1 MIAARTLKSKEAID
15 ELVDSGENMEDIE
28 IAASNAEKA
37 LNSIGLSART
47 SNGDFKD
54 LEVILGEVAAKWG
67 TLSDATKQYVS
78 EQMAGNNRRSYF
90 IGLMENYE
98 RVEQLQTKAENSSG
112 KLMEASEKKANSL
125 EGQLNKLQNA
135 WARLYEAMI
144 NGSVAKG
151 GVSALTKTI
160 NLLAKGLENLHIILP
175 AVTASALVFK
185 AAINGWTV
193 VDQIKWI
200 GMLAKETLTLLISK
214 LGLAT
219 AAANGLNLAMLGLK
233 ALGIGAIIGVG
244 IYAITNLINKNRE
257 AQESFENLSGSV
269 TTLKEE
275 LDSLESRETTLA
287 NYAQA
292 KQDLQDMVAGTEEYK
307 AKQEELNQLEAEIS
321 GYGEQYHSILNNQY
335 LSVEDQIEAMERL
348 IALEEKQAV
357 QEKLDGFNQ
366 RTVDNN
372 VSDYNNAIGRAR
384 YEQQQIDKLKQE
396 IAEEYARLEQTK
408 NQVAIERI
416 NESIAQKERQ
426 IQQYQ
431 EARDENTQAA
441 MEYLEDIENYNAL
454 LEEAKAKGVDTDFLP
469 ANISETSKEQLA
481 ELITLLGEVNDKAE
495 ETSEAVEE
503 PIKKLGESLDSVF
516 GGDYQAD
523 SFIKALDDLN
533 KAMEGT
539 EYTSE
544 EAQDALKSLYKVFP
558 ELEGHVDDL
567 GGAIEYLS
575 NQAMLELCEQA
586 DQVNSILAEIGSE
599 EFTGFDTS
607 SAQELLSMYPELAN
621 HIQDVA
627 YVQEFLNGKVQE
639 YQDQINGLAE
649 TGGDAWKNYYDN
661 VLAQDAEFWNT
672 KLANSEEWAMYEQ
685 GIQQAMQQF
694 GAELLGI
701 ETQDFADYINAKGGF
716 REVDYSNCQ
725 NAAQA
730 EGTLQSSLLSQ
741 MLAWY
746 AQYVSDKGG
755 NRQTDMSNVIAFLN
769 TQGAKEAQ
777 TVNELKQLW
786 AAYYSAK
793 AKAIQSEMADIGTKL
808 SALSSTGIEEEGFLE
823 DGALKHKITKL
834 QGSLKTLQNANTT
847 VQNYFDSVNA
857 SFGGVAAGLSQLGAA
872 AKTIGG
878 NIGGGGS
885 GYKPKTASGGSGGRG
900 GSGGSGGSGSK
911 RPSSGSGSG
920 GRGSSGGSGSGGRG
934 GSGSSSTEKEV
945 KDLDLRIDKY
955 TELEEAIKRAEEAL
969 SRNQEAQDAVTTK
982 AELKKLLEQE
992 IELMNKKKT
1001 ALEKLKQAQ
1010 IKEQQSLKSYLQRAG
1025 LIFNGD
1031 ELVGDKVT
1039 GGSVTDRLKDAQNW
1053 ANKASGA
1060 EKEWR
1065 IKDTQYLKE
1074 QIDTYYD
1081 LMNSIGST
1089 QGSLNDLN
1097 LEIRNA
1103 KKEHEELL
1111 KAVENLSDRYL
1122 QITMRLERLNSEL
1135 SINQRKQELAVGQE
1149 LVSLRNRE
1157 LQILKEKKALNQ
1169 QNANELKEE
1178 QKELQDY
1185 LYKAGLRF
1193 AKDGTMTNYDQL
1205 WAAATKKYNGLAGT
1219 AAEDYKEYL
1228 DEIAEKT
1235 DRYLEILN
1243 SELPQVEEDLLDILQ
1258 TEKEL
1263 AKQQEEYAEQL
1274 RDLAYN
1280 YDYLFQVTQKLT
1292 KAEQELSLLESK
1304 MEHASYEERLD
1315 LLERQEEIYKS
1326 QLKLLQEQ
1334 KRIQE
1339 SMNLDRRNDLM
1350 KIGFE
1355 FDEDGFI
1362 KNYDKVVGA
1371 MYDKIQSSE
1380 GGAVRDE
1387 MIEDYDDLIAKVE
1400 EYNNSLANIKDSEQA
1415 WWDMNNAI
1423 KDAQQEQLNL
1433 IQEVQDS
1440 IKDAITNKWEETTD
1454 NLKKELEKQ
1463 KELLNKQWEEE
1474 DWEDELTDAQDE
1486 LNKIQAQINNLSKDT
1501 SLAGQLKLEQL
1512 KEDYKKQLEA
1522 MNEMIKDHEREM
1534 TNQVFEDESQ
1544 RLDDQMEEALKTEQL
1559 MQSVNQAL
1567 STGFVT
1573 IGEQAIKLNDLL
1585 VDQLKE
1591 AKELWG
1597 DIASLGQAITNKT
1610 PSTAQLNSTR
1620 KTSSTVNTNAPLIN
1634 VSITGDLDSRIT
1646 LDDINRITK
1655 QASEDVMV
1663 KLYELMK

>member
-1 MIAARTLKSKEAID
+1 M
-15 ELVDSGENMEDIE
+15 
-28 IAASNAEKA
+28 
-37 LNSIGLSART
+37 
-47 SNGDFKD
+47 
-54 LEVILGEVAAKWG
+54 
-67 TLSDATKQYVS
+67 
-78 EQMAGNNRRSYF
+78 F
-90 IGLMENYE
+90 IGLMENYS
-98 RVEQLQTKAENSSG
+98 RVEELQTKAENSSG

-275 LDSLESRETTLA
+275 LDGLESRETTLA

-357 QEKLDGFNQ
+357 QEKLDGFTQ
-366 RTVDNN
+366 DTVDDN
-372 VSDYNNAIGRAR
+372 VSNYNNAIGRAR
-384 YEQQQIDKLKQE
+384 YEQQEIDKLKQE
-396 IAEEYARLEQTK
+396 IAEEYAKLEQTK
-408 NQVAIERI
+408 NQTEIEQI
-416 NESIAQKERQ
+416 NERIAQKERE

-469 ANISETSKEQLA
+469 ANISETSREQLA
-481 ELITLLGEVNDKAE
+481 ELITLLGEVGDKAE

-523 SFIKALDDLN
+523 SFIQALDDLN
-533 KAMEGT
+533 GAMEGT

-544 EAQDALKSLYKVFP
+544 EAQDALKSLYKAFP
-558 ELEGHVDDL
+558 ELEGSVDDL
-567 GGAIEYLS
+567 GGAIEYLT

-586 DQVNSILAEIGSE
+586 DQVNSILSDMASE
-599 EFTGFDTS
+599 EFGGFDTS
-607 SAQELLSMYPELAN
+607 SAQELLSMYPELAG

-627 YVQEFLNGKVQE
+627 YVQEFLNGKVKE
-639 YQDQINGLAE
+639 YQDEINGLAE
-649 TGGDAWKNYYDN
+649 TGGSAWKNYYDN
-661 VLAQDAEFWNT
+661 VLAQDSEFWNT

-694 GAELLGI
+694 GAELLGV

-730 EGTLQSSLLSQ
+730 EGALQSSLLTQ
-741 MLAWY
+741 MLGWY

-755 NRQTDMSNVIAFLN
+755 NRQTDMSNVVAFLN

-823 DGALKHKITKL
+823 DGALKHKITTL
-834 QGSLKTLQNANTT
+834 QSSLKTLQSANTT

-885 GYKPKTASGGSGGRG
+885 GYKPKTVNGGSGG
-900 GSGGSGGSGSK
+900 SGSGGSGSK
-911 RPSSGSGSG
+911 RPSGGSGSRGSG
-920 GRGSSGGSGSGGRG
+920 GRGGSGSGGRG
-934 GSGSSSTEKEV
+934 GSDSSATEKEV
-945 KDLDLRIDKY
+945 KDLDLKIDKW
-955 TELEEAIKRAEEAL
+955 TEYEEAIKRAEEAL
-969 SRNQEAQDAVTTK
+969 SRNQEAQNAVSKK
-982 AELKKLLEQE
+982 ADLKKLLDQE
-992 IELMNKKKT
+992 IQLMNKKKT
-1001 ALEKLKQAQ
+1001 ALEGMKSAL
-1010 IKEQQSLKSYLQRAG
+1010 ISEQKSLKSYLTRAG
-1025 LIFNGD
+1025 LKFDGD

-1053 ANKASGA
+1053 ANRASGA

-1065 IKDTQYLKE
+1065 KTDTQYLYD
-1074 QIDTYYD
+1074 QIQAYYD
-1081 LMNSIGST
+1081 LMSQIGNT
-1089 QGSLNDLN
+1089 QGQLNDLN
-1097 LEIRNA
+1097 LEIRRA

-1111 KAVENLSDRYL
+1111 KAVENLADRYL
-1122 QITMRLERLNSEL
+1122 QVTMKMERLDKEL
-1135 SINQRKQELAVGQE
+1135 SLNQRKQELAVGKDLVALRKKE
-1149 LVSLRNRE
+1149 LE
-1157 LQILKEKKALNQ
+1157 ILAQKKVLNQ
-1169 QNANELKEE
+1169 QNINELKKE
-1178 QKELQDY
+1178 QQELKDY

-1193 AKDGTMTNYDQL
+1193 NADGTMSNYNQL
-1205 WAAATKKYNGLAGT
+1205 WTAATNKYNTLAGYE
-1219 AAEDYKEYL
+1219 AEDYKEYL
-1228 DEIAEKT
+1228 DEIKEKT

-1243 SELPQVEEDLLDILQ
+1243 SELPQAEENFYDILEA
-1258 TEKEL
+1258 EKEI
-1263 AKQQEEYAEQL
+1263 AKQQEEYIKQVKE
-1274 RDLAYN
+1274 LADN
-1280 YDYLFQVTQKLT
+1280 YDYLFNITQKLT
-1292 KAEQELSLLESK
+1292 KAENELAIIEAK
-1304 MEHASYEERLD
+1304 MEHASYEEKLD
-1315 LLERQEEIYKS
+1315 YLERQEEIYKS
-1326 QLKLLQEQ
+1326 QLKLLEEQQKVQEMMVNDKQ
-1334 KRIQE
+1334 
-1339 SMNLDRRNDLM
+1339 LDL
-1350 KIGFE
+1350 KKLGFT
-1355 FDEDGFI
+1355 FDEEGFV
-1362 KNYDKVVGA
+1362 KNYDDIIGK
-1371 MYDKIQSSE
+1371 MFKEIQSME
-1380 GGAVRDE
+1380 GGTVRDE
-1387 MIEDYDDLIAKVE
+1387 MIEDYEDLVSKVE
-1400 EYNNSLANIKDSEQA
+1400 DYNDALADMSDTEKA
-1415 WWDMNNAI
+1415 WWDMNNTI
-1423 KDAQQEQLNL
+1423 KDAQQEQLDM
-1433 IQEVQDS
+1433 IKEIQDS
-1440 IKDAITNKWEETTD
+1440 IGNAISNRWQETTD
-1454 NLKKELEKQ
+1454 KIKEELNNQ
-1463 KELLNKQWEEE
+1463 KELMNRQWEDE
-1474 DWEDELTDAQDE
+1474 DWEDNLAEAQDE
-1486 LNKIQAQINNLSKDT
+1486 LNKIQMQINNLSRDT
-1501 SLAGQLKLEQL
+1501 SLAGQMKLEQL
-1512 KEDYKKQLEA
+1512 KEQYAEQLKA
-1522 MNEMIKDHEREM
+1522 MNDMIKDHEREM
-1534 TNQVFEDESQ
+1534 TDRVFEDEI
-1544 RLDDQMEEALKTEQL
+1544 DAIDKQMEEALKTEEL
-1559 MQSVNQAL
+1559 MKSVNEAL

-1573 IGEQAIKLNDLL
+1573 IGEEAIRLNDLL
-1585 VDQLKE
+1585 TDQLKE

-1597 DIASLGQAITNKT
+1597 DVLSLGQAIISKN
-1610 PSTAQLNSTR
+1610 PSASELKSS
-1620 KTSSTVNTNAPLIN
+1620 KTSTINTNAPLIS
-1634 VSITGDLDSRIT
+1634 VSFTGDLDNKIT
-1646 LDDINRITK
+1646 EADITRITK
-1655 QASEDVMV
+1655 QASDDIMI